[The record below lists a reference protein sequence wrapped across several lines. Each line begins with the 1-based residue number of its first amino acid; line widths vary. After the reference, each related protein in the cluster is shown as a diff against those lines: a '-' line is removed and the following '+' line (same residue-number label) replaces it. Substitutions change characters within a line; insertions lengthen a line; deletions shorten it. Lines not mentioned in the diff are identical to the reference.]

1 MKIKNTKY
9 FIAILFLIILNGCSS
24 SLPEIK
30 NAEVGEKLI
39 YENDLRINNKQIYCW
54 VNKMPGDKPRFNITG
69 ELNIFDDSE
78 YNIKTVT
85 IKTIFIMQ
93 DNKNVYQF
101 TPNMETKFSGNIKI
115 ITFSTIKGMLLS
127 LQLDTSKNVDIKILL
142 TDSANEIEY
151 FIQNIVIEEVH

>member
-151 FIQNIVIEEVH
+151 FIHNIVIEEVH

>member
-30 NAEVGEKLI
+30 NAEVEEKSI

-151 FIQNIVIEEVH
+151 FIHNIVIEEVH

>member
-30 NAEVGEKLI
+30 NAEVEEKSI